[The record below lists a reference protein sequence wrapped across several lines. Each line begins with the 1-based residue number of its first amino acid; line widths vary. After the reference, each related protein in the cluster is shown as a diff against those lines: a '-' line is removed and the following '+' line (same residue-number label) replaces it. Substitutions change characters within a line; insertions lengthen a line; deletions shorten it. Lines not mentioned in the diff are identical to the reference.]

1 MQSRI
6 TRFLYLG
13 FILMGAYYA
22 FRGELMQ
29 LVTMWG
35 IAFAFDPFDPKQAW
49 KDRKWWQRGVFIFQI
64 SVVILAFIGANWTDI
79 KSGIMDGWMGK

>member
-1 MQSRI
+1 
-6 TRFLYLG
+6 
-13 FILMGAYYA
+13 
-22 FRGELMQ
+22 MQ

-79 KSGIMDGWMGK
+79 K